1 MWRLRLSSDVITEQL
16 DFKEAL
22 KKKKKKKQPRCLSP
36 PGSFN
41 LRRRRPNV
49 KKHFGIYSDGDLKR
63 PEVTKTL
70 ETFLTAENKDW
81 NPNMFH

>member
-22 KKKKKKKQPRCLSP
+22 KKKKKKQPRCLSP

-49 KKHFGIYSDGDLKR
+49 KKHFWDL
-63 PEVTKTL
+63 
-70 ETFLTAENKDW
+70 F
-81 NPNMFH
+81 